1 MIKYGYKKT
10 LEGIL
15 HCSTHMMSLVFFA
28 VGLVRDDESLL
39 CERMEEE
46 IFVPLRSA
54 AHQRTSLQKRQQFG
68 FKIQEISFINKFKF
82 DNTTPR

>member
-1 MIKYGYKKT
+1 MDFKKN

-46 IFVPLRSA
+46 VFVPLRSA
-54 AHQRTSLQKRQQFG
+54 AHQRTSLQKRQQQFG
-68 FKIQEISFINKFKF
+68 FKTREISFINKFKF
-82 DNTTPR
+82 DNMTPR